1 MSFYESISA
10 YYDDIFSASEES
22 VRFLH
27 ARTPPEGRLLDLA
40 CGTGNHSHA
49 LAALGHQVVGIDLD
63 GAMIQKARDKQT
75 AAGNA
80 QPAAG
85 NAQPAAGNAQP
96 AAGPEA
102 RFHVAD
108 MCQIKPLFGAGE
120 TLHLIYCLGNSLVH
134 LNGEREI
141 AGVLKDSFDLLEPR
155 GRLVV
160 QIVNYDR
167 ILMEKIVEL
176 PPIESKEKELV
187 FLRRYDWRPGSSKV
201 HFKTELKVGGRSI
214 GNSIPLFILK
224 SSVLLN
230 LFAEA
235 GFQEIELF
243 GSFKEDPYGP
253 GSFPAIACGRKPA
266 VSKPVA
272 GRINA
277 LK

>member
-27 ARTPPEGRLLDLA
+27 ARTPPGGRLLDLA

-49 LAALGHQVVGIDLD
+49 LAARGHQVVGIDLD
-63 GAMIQKARDKQT
+63 GAMIQKARDKLQAT
-75 AAGNA
+75 DNAPQAA
-80 QPAAG
+80 AASS
-85 NAQPAAGNAQP
+85 
-96 AAGPEA
+96 EV

-108 MCQIKPLFGAGE
+108 MREIKMLFGTGE

-141 AGVLKDSFDLLEPR
+141 EGVLKDCFDLLEPR
-155 GRLVV
+155 ARLVV

-167 ILMEKIVEL
+167 ILAEKIIEL
-176 PPIESKEKELV
+176 PPIELKEKELV

-201 HFKTELKVGGRSI
+201 RFNTELKVGGRSI

-224 SSVLLN
+224 SSVLRN
-230 LFAEA
+230 LFEKV

-253 GSFPAIACGRKPA
+253 GSFPAIACGQKPA
-266 VSKPVA
+266 ALNPEA
-272 GRINA
+272 GRANA
-277 LK
+277 AK